1 MDPDMALA
9 QIRSHI
15 DGFKRAETKG
25 EARRHAD
32 DLIEHF
38 EALDEWLSRE
48 GFLPTPW
55 QRATPQPPEIET
67 GPAQCRHGITETA
80 DVTCV
85 ECATQTSCRDC
96 GGETID
102 GAQCAS
108 CD

>member
-15 DGFKRAETKG
+15 DGYERATTKG

-32 DLIEHF
+32 DLIEHMR
-38 EALDEWLSRE
+38 ALDAWLSME

-55 QRATPQPPEIET
+55 QRATPQPPEPCKDCD
-67 GPAQCRHGITETA
+67 GRGII
-80 DVTCV
+80 
-85 ECATQTSCRDC
+85 
-96 GGETID
+96 GGTP
-102 GAQCAS
+102 CAS